1 MPSMT
6 KRDQQI
12 IDHYT
17 TWDPQDDE
25 RSADDIAN
33 ELGVSRQRLYQVLKK
48 HDVPLKTGRPAAPIA
63 DPVVAEV
70 GRAVLEQLFEARAE
84 LSQYRAKYGP
94 LD

>member
-1 MPSMT
+1 MT

-17 TWDPQDDE
+17 SWEPQDDE

-48 HDVPLKTGRPAAPIA
+48 HEVPLKTGRSAVSAA

-70 GRAVLEQLFEARAE
+70 GRAVLEQLFEVRAE